1 MGWINGWAIFLA
13 DVIVMASLA
22 EIAFTHTFML
32 FGFSDLGGLDFSHD
46 HRRGPVDRDHD
57 L

>member
-22 EIAFTHTFML
+22 DIASIYTF
-32 FGFSDLGGLDFSHD
+32 
-46 HRRGPVDRDHD
+46 
-57 L
+57 